1 MPRSTIGSGHS
12 LGDLILLL
20 VQLELNE
27 ELRKHSVDPTQ
38 GDVGL
43 MELMLGV

>member
-1 MPRSTIGSGHS
+1 MLRSTIGSGHN

-27 ELRKHSVDPTQ
+27 ELGKHSVDPVQ

-43 MELMLGV
+43 TELMLEV